1 MSSTKHAEQTKVETY
16 VDVGIEA
23 EAPIAIRHSQTR
35 LVPSPEHPETNAP
48 PSTEWVATYA
58 KRTTVVETTAPEQG
72 CDAERRMIEE
82 VVLAAWVVKLIVL
95 IVISLG
101 AVGLDHSFG
110 WIGKLLHIG
119 KLVMTYVIKWI
130 SMTMGS

>member
-1 MSSTKHAEQTKVETY
+1 MSSMKHAEQTKAETY
-16 VDVGIEA
+16 VHVGIEA
-23 EAPIAIRHSQTR
+23 EAPIAIRHSPTR
-35 LVPSPEHPETNAP
+35 LEPSPEHPETNA

-58 KRTTVVETTAPEQG
+58 KRTTVVKTTAPEPG

-101 AVGLDHSFG
+101 AVALDHSFG

-119 KLVMTYVIKWI
+119 KLVMTSVIKWM